1 MQFNIVEKLLGM
13 TLFGSEWVL
22 WLLLA
27 SSVLSVAVIF
37 ERFFYLRKLSIDV
50 GGFTRELS
58 DYLNARDVEGAV
70 RLCEKSPSLESQVA
84 LVGLKNRTRGPEA
97 MEGSM
102 DGFLIGERQKLDK
115 YLVVLGTLGNNAP
128 FIGLFGTVLGII
140 KAFSDLS
147 LNSAGG
153 PSVVMAGISEA
164 LVATAV
170 GLLVAIPAVIFYNFF
185 NRIVKK
191 HVSSSAAIS
200 KLVMT
205 YKSQLGE

>member
-1 MQFNIVEKLLGM
+1 VEFNIVEKLLGM
-13 TLFGSEWVL
+13 TLLGSEWVL

-37 ERFFYLRKLSIDV
+37 ERYFYLNKLSIDV
-50 GGFTRELS
+50 SSFTRQLS
-58 DYLNARDVEGAV
+58 DFLNAKDFEGAV
-70 RLCEKSPSLESQVA
+70 RLCEKSPALESQVA
-84 LVGLKNRTRGPEA
+84 LVGLKNRGRGPEA

-147 LNSAGG
+147 LNTSGG

-191 HVSSSAAIS
+191 HVNSSMAIS